1 MQLEGSDGRG
11 LCDVGISCG
20 DSHHLSFPFLPC
32 DPSGKSG
39 QHVCITTSSPTKI
52 RLGVLFCGCVLSGRL
67 KSVRMGRRGGVG
79 GGGRKNGLIS
89 LSKNIPTF
97 FLFFLVLLFF
107 FFSSVHH
114 GHEYYGGRGRGWG
127 GREIIPLFLFL
138 WLYAN
143 RKMQADEGGR
153 GRERER
159 E

>member
-67 KSVRMGRRGGVG
+67 KSVRMGRRGGG
-79 GGGRKNGLIS
+79 WRWRKKKRPDFS
-89 LSKNIPTF
+89 LKEYSD
-97 FLFFLVLLFF
+97 LFFVFLGSAFLLLLFCTPRPR
-107 FFSSVHH
+107 VLW
-114 GHEYYGGRGRGWG
+114 RKRKRVG
-127 GREIIPLFLFL
+127 GREITPLFLFL
-138 WLYAN
+138 
-143 RKMQADEGGR
+143 
-153 GRERER
+153 
-159 E
+159 